1 MMNTKNMNKMLN
13 ILEII
18 MVNILVFII
27 GCIMF
32 LPVMIWLIGVTFLD
46 VITTNKKIDYYEK

>member
-1 MMNTKNMNKMLN
+1 MNRILK

-18 MVNILVFII
+18 MINILVFIV

-32 LPVMIWLIGVTFLD
+32 LPVMIWLIGTTFLET
-46 VITTNKKIDYYEK
+46 INTNKKTNYHD

>member
-1 MMNTKNMNKMLN
+1 MNTKNMNKMLN

>member
-1 MMNTKNMNKMLN
+1 MNRILK

-18 MVNILVFII
+18 MINILVFIV

-32 LPVMIWLIGVTFLD
+32 LPVMIWLIGATFLD